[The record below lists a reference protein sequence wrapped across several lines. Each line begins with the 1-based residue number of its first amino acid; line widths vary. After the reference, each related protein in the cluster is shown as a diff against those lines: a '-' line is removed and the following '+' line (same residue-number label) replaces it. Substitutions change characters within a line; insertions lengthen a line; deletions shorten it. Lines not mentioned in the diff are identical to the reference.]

1 MPLVLVGSIPVWL
14 WVGKGRKM
22 GTAFLFAGQGSQFVG
37 MGSDLA
43 ASCEKCH
50 RLFAAADLALGF
62 PLTRIMARGPAEA
75 LRRTA
80 ITQPAVLTVS
90 VAQARHLMSLGVVP
104 DMLAGHSLGQS
115 SALVVAGAI
124 EFERAVWLMAERGR
138 LMQEM
143 VPEGEGAMMA
153 IVGLD
158 GEAVRAACQAVQS
171 VGVVSVASYN
181 APRQT
186 VISGARAAVE
196 AAAGLCEEQ
205 GAAAVPLAVSAPFHC
220 DLLRPMLPAF
230 AALAATVPFADPC
243 LPVIDNVTARPLADA
258 AAARQ
263 SLIEQITAP
272 VRFEESLHYLVE
284 AGVDR
289 FVQCGPG
296 DALLAFAKRVNR
308 KANLLTFEEAAD
320 GARTV

>member
-1 MPLVLVGSIPVWL
+1 
-14 WVGKGRKM
+14 M
-22 GTAFLFAGQGSQFVG
+22 GIAFLFAGQGSQAVG

-43 ASCEKCH
+43 ASCEKCR
-50 RLFAAADLALGF
+50 RLFAAADATLRFSLS
-62 PLTRIMARGPAEA
+62 RIMAEGPAEE

-90 VAQARHLMSLGVVP
+90 VAQARHLMALGVVP

-115 SALVVAGAI
+115 SALVIAGVLD
-124 EFERAVWLMAERGR
+124 FEVAVWLVAERGR
-138 LMQEM
+138 LMQET

-153 IVGLD
+153 IVGLE
-158 GEAVRAACQAVQS
+158 GERVEAACQAAQS
-171 VGVVSVASYN
+171 LGSVSVAGYN

-196 AAAGLCEEQ
+196 AAAGLCEEE

-220 DLLRPMLPAF
+220 DLLRPMVPAF
-230 AALAATVPFADPC
+230 AALAASVPFADPR
-243 LPVIDNVTARPLADA
+243 LPVIDNVTARPLSDA
-258 AAARQ
+258 AAARR

-272 VRFEESLHYLVE
+272 VRFEESLRYLMDV
-284 AGVDR
+284 GIDR

-296 DALLAFAKRVNR
+296 DSLLAFARRVSR
-308 KANLLTFEEAAD
+308 KAKLLTFEEAVQDAC
-320 GARTV
+320 AV